1 MICIVLSYG
10 FPHAFF
16 TCHGP
21 ILEAGLHFWME
32 VWVEL
37 SCHGSFMDGCAMY
50 RAASCHLRECRRICW
65 RSNTALYLLAGR
77 TLLAKDGGGVKRIE
91 RIKHQHFDKF
101 HNRSRKRTEHFSIVL
116 RLPSNY
122 PTCMNSLYDGL
133 DLNTHLYILVA

>member
-1 MICIVLSYG
+1 MICIVLSYS

-50 RAASCHLRECRRICW
+50 RAASCHFRECRRICW

-77 TLLAKDGGGVKRIE
+77 TFLAKDGGKSIELSELSTKILINFITDLVKE
-91 RIKHQHFDKF
+91 RKLFYIFEVPQQ
-101 HNRSRKRTEHFSIVL
+101 L
-116 RLPSNY
+116 SN
-122 PTCMNSLYDGL
+122 M
-133 DLNTHLYILVA
+133 HEQFV